1 MKNKK
6 GGGAQLWGMVIY
18 DLIGDGCLNGIWTNT
33 HTECKKIMNEI
44 ARKKKRE
51 EKDEFAGEYYVSW
64 IEEKGGPVSG
74 TLKIESRI
82 THYYLEWVVSGKV
95 SFRGV
100 GIPMTSKQLVVTYWD
115 GEELSLPFK

>member
-18 DLIGDGCLNGIWTNT
+18 DLTGDGCLNGIWTNT
-33 HTECKKIMNEI
+33 HTECKKVMNEI
-44 ARKKKRE
+44 ARKKKGD

-82 THYYLEWVVSGKV
+82 THYYLEWIVSGKI

-100 GIPMTSKQLVVTYWD
+100 GIPVANKQLVVTYWD
-115 GEELSLPFK
+115 GEELSLPVK